1 MTWIAPW
8 ALAVAG
14 LAAAAAGLLHLLA
27 RDRPPRWLLPTA
39 RFVAAGSARA
49 TRRARTPR
57 DLPLLALR
65 IAALLLAGA
74 AFAGPV
80 FAPAGG
86 SIARVVLLDR
96 SASAADP
103 AGAVALARGRLR
115 AGDRLVVFDTIAT
128 TVTAGAEPAALDSLL
143 RAAPSVPHG
152 SLSAG
157 LVAATRIA
165 GEAASAAD
173 SVALVVVSPLRG
185 VDDAATLAIRGVW
198 PGRVELVDVPARVP
212 TDTLDT
218 TDLQPRVRGP
228 SGDALVAGARLAGAT
243 PLAGLPAEGRG
254 VLLVRGEATAADSA
268 FARAGGTLVV
278 WSAHADSAA
287 VVEAVVDTIGGF
299 FVGETV
305 VPFAAV
311 RRDRPPAGRALA
323 RWVDGAPAITE
334 RALDAGCIRT
344 AAVAL
349 PVAGDVTL
357 RPGFQRALRD
367 LLRPCAQHVPAV
379 MPDSMRAALAG
390 TGPLATASGLR
401 ADATRARATPWLLG
415 AALALLLLEPLLR
428 RTSVDARSTDARP
441 TDGIA

>member
-65 IAALLLAGA
+65 VAALMLAGA

-86 SIARVVLLDR
+86 SIVRVVLLDR

-103 AGAVALARGRLR
+103 ADAVSLVRARLGAA
-115 AGDRLVVFDTIAT
+115 DRFVLFDTIAT
-128 TVTAGAEPAALDSLL
+128 VIAAGREAAALDSLL
-143 RAAPSVPHG
+143 RSSPVIDRA

-185 VDDAATLAIRGVW
+185 VDDAATLPIRRLW
-198 PGRVELVDVPARVP
+198 PGRVELADVPPRVSA
-212 TDTLDT
+212 DTLDT
-218 TDLQPRVRGP
+218 TDPQPRVRGP
-228 SGDALVAGARLAGAT
+228 SGDALVVAARLGGAMPVGSAT
-243 PLAGLPAEGRG
+243 ANERG
-254 VLLVRGEATAADSA
+254 MLLVRGDASAADSA

-278 WSAHADSAA
+278 WPMYADTATRA
-287 VVEAVVDTIGGF
+287 DTIGGF
-299 FVGETV
+299 VVGETV
-305 VPFAAV
+305 VPFTAMRNAH
-311 RRDRPPAGRALA
+311 PPAGRAIA
-323 RWVDGAPAITE
+323 RWVDGASAITE
-334 RALDAGCIRT
+334 TALDAGCIRT
-344 AAVAL
+344 AAVPL

-357 RPGFQRALRD
+357 RPGFQRALRE
-367 LLRPCAQHVPAV
+367 LLRPCAQPAPAV
-379 MPDSMRAALAG
+379 MPDSVRAALAG
-390 TGPLATASGLR
+390 TGPLATASALR
-401 ADATRARATPWLLG
+401 GDETRAPATPWLLG

-428 RTSVDARSTDARP
+428 RTPADARAAE
-441 TDGIA
+441 GVA